1 MPAKKKPEPK
11 KGRPTKHTKQIA
23 DKICEQLAQG
33 FTLREVCKSEEFPA
47 ESTVRLW
54 ALEDRDGFSAQYA
67 RAREIGYQTMADEL
81 LEISD
86 DGRNDWM
93 ERNGEDDRGWVAN
106 GEHMGRS
113 RLRVDTRKWLLSKA
127 LPKLYGEK
135 VTTTHEAGDTLGAL
149 LGSIS
154 DMPRLK

>member
-1 MPAKKKPEPK
+1 MVSVELKAL
-11 KGRPTKHTKQIA
+11 TK
-23 DKICEQLAQG
+23 
-33 FTLREVCKSEEFPA
+33 
-47 ESTVRLW
+47 
-54 ALEDRDGFSAQYA
+54 LEDVHFA

>member
-11 KGRPTKHTKQIA
+11 KGRPTKYTKQIA

-47 ESTVRLW
+47 ESTIRLW
-54 ALEDRDGFSAQYA
+54 ALEDRDGFSAHYA

-93 ERNGEDDRGWVAN
+93 ERNGDDDRGWVAN

-127 LPKLYGEK
+127 LPKLYGDK
-135 VTTTHEAGDTLGAL
+135 ITATHEAGDTLSAL